1 MVIILLLS
9 LFLCS
14 CGNQPEEVNSAD
26 GEGQRE
32 ESISEENMEVP
43 DMEERSAD
51 EKTTE
56 NEETAEMEETIASS
70 EDTGWAEND
79 KAGSTSESMEDNSH
93 ALEDKSVIGREEWIK
108 RALQEEEAR
117 RVMPELAGAEDI
129 IKYIAKTGGKAYKG
143 TYEGETYYMY
153 LTADC
158 NYAGYFTPYVTVI
171 KEKDTSKNPE
181 AFGGLE
187 NQYLIKDETEI
198 VLDLKTKYKFGY
210 NGSDF
215 DRTIGDFIESEGDD
229 GERGEN
235 LYFNSGTDII
245 YTFREDNP
253 NWQPGDSYS
262 VKREIQFS
270 LMEPEEAKYWYSQ
283 NALNGQWNDFMIY
296 DGYHGEYYVRV
307 EFTDGQNMMDKSN
320 HYYMTLMS
328 SLDDMDTFNEKK
340 YQIMAQYYS
349 YSEFSR
355 LEDDEYVL
363 EFISDRQAVLTNKQ
377 TGTSAL
383 VKYHKG
389 YLTEVE
395 GMNDSQ
401 YYFYDE
407 RIVERHDYTF
417 EGKEYIA
424 SDGTSIC
431 FSVGNSWVN
440 YEDITDVGERI
451 VDVYYQG
458 GRSALTAQAQ
468 IVDGKTL
475 RVTETGTNTDL
486 LLIWS
491 DDNHFVVQG
500 TGEYLSDL
508 DGMSFY
514 YEENRLYG
522 Y

>member
-1 MVIILLLS
+1 LLS
-9 LFLCS
+9 LILCS
-14 CGNQPEEVNSAD
+14 CGSQPEEVVNRAD
-26 GEGQRE
+26 GERQRE
-32 ESISEENMEVP
+32 GSISDENTEIP
-43 DMEERSAD
+43 DTEERIAD
-51 EKTTE
+51 VKTTE
-56 NEETAEMEETIASS
+56 SEETAETEESIESS
-70 EDTGWAEND
+70 EDTEWFRIDEED
-79 KAGSTSESMEDNSH
+79 STTGSIESNSH
-93 ALEDKSVIGREEWIK
+93 VQEDKSVIGREEWIS

-143 TYEGETYYMY
+143 TYEGDTYYMY

-158 NYAGYFTPYVTVI
+158 NHAGYFTPYVTVI
-171 KEKDTSKNPE
+171 KEKDTGKNTE

-187 NQYLIKDETEI
+187 NQYGIIKDETEN
-198 VLDLKTKYKFGY
+198 VLDYKTKYKFGY

-215 DRTIGDFIESEGDD
+215 DRTIGDFIESDGED
-229 GERGEN
+229 GERGES
-235 LYFNSGTDII
+235 LYFNSGTDIT

-253 NWQPGDSYS
+253 DWQPGDSYS

-270 LMEPEEAKYWYSQ
+270 LLEPEEAKYWYSQ
-283 NALNGQWNDFMIY
+283 NALDGEWNDFMVY

-307 EFTDGQNMMDKSN
+307 EFTDGENMMDKSH

-355 LEDDEYVL
+355 LEDDEYIL

-395 GMNDSQ
+395 EMNDSQ
-401 YYFYDE
+401 FYFYDK

-417 EGKEYIA
+417 EGKEYTA
-424 SDGTSIC
+424 SDGTGIC
-431 FSVGNSWVN
+431 FSVGSSWVN

-500 TGEYLSDL
+500 TGEYLPDL

-514 YEENRLYG
+514 YEENRLHG